1 MANTVVKTDR
11 KIINRIL
18 NKAVEQILPDK
29 ETLEMKLLSGEKL
42 NIYQGFDPTAPTLH
56 IGHTVGMRKLEDF
69 RKLGHNVIFLIGD
82 FTARIGDPSDKTE
95 ARSSA
100 RKVLT
105 EDEIAENL
113 KHYVEQASHIIDIDN
128 KENPV
133 KIMYNSTWLEK
144 LDFGD
149 IIKLASE
156 FTVQQMIKRSM
167 FQKRLEED
175 KPIYLN
181 EFMYPLMQGY
191 DSVMMDIDV
200 EVGGNDQLFN
210 MLAGRDMVRNH
221 LNKEKIVVAGKLL
234 TTAQG
239 DKMGKSE
246 GNMIKLS
253 DSPEDIYGKVMAFTD
268 EQIVEGFEILTNA
281 PMEEVEDIKEKMKS
295 GENPMIFKK
304 QLALKVTSELK
315 GQQAGQ
321 KAQEYFETIFQKK
334 SLEAEIKE
342 VKVEKQ
348 EYNILDLMIETKL
361 APSKSQGRRLIEQNA
376 VSIDDEKVTDWQKHI
391 KLTQPIVV
399 KVGKKILKITKQK

>member
-1 MANTVVKTDR
+1 MEVRNDPE
-11 KIINRIL
+11 IINRIL
-18 NKAVEQILPDK
+18 EKAVEQILPDK
-29 ETLEMKLLSGEKL
+29 KTLEEKLLSGKKL

-95 ARSSA
+95 ARASA

-105 EDEIAENL
+105 KEQISENL
-113 KHYVEQASHIIDIDN
+113 KLYVDQASHVIDIEN

-133 KIMYNSTWLEK
+133 KILYNSAWLEK

-149 IIKLASE
+149 IIELASE

-167 FQKRLEED
+167 FQKRLEQD

-221 LNKEKIVVAGKLL
+221 LEKEKVVITGKLL
-234 TTAQG
+234 TTAG
-239 DKMGKSE
+239 GEKMGKSE

-253 DSPEDIYGKVMAFTD
+253 DEPKDIYGKVMAFTD
-268 EQIVEGFEILTNA
+268 DLIVDGFELLTSADLDEIDNVRKRF
-281 PMEEVEDIKEKMKS
+281 ESD
-295 GENPMIFKK
+295 ENPMELKK
-304 QLALKVTSELK
+304 ELAFRVTSELK
-315 GQQAGQ
+315 NEEDAK
-321 KAQEYFETIFQKK
+321 KAEEYFETVFQKG
-334 SLEAEIKE
+334 SADTDLKE
-342 VKVEKQ
+342 VNVKNEK
-348 EYNILDLMIETKL
+348 YDILELITETKL
-361 APSKSQGRRLIEQNA
+361 APSKSQARRLVEQGA
-376 VSIDDEKVTDWQKHI
+376 VQVDEEKIDNWKETVQ
-391 KLTQPIVV
+391 LTQPIVL
-399 KVGKKILKITKQK
+399 KVGKKIIKINYQP

>member
-1 MANTVVKTDR
+1 MEVKTDQ

-18 NKAVEQILPDK
+18 NKAVEQILPNK
-29 ETLEMKLLSGEKL
+29 KTLEQKLLSGKKL

-82 FTARIGDPSDKTE
+82 FTARIGDPSDKEE
-95 ARSSA
+95 ARASA

-105 EDEIAENL
+105 KKEISENL
-113 KHYVEQASHIIDIDN
+113 KLYVEQASHIIDIEN
-128 KENPV
+128 KKNPV
-133 KIMYNSTWLEK
+133 KILYNSTWLEP

-156 FTVQQMIKRSM
+156 FTVQQMVKRKM
-167 FQKRLEED
+167 FQKRLEDD

-210 MLAGRDMVRNH
+210 MLAGRDMVKNH
-221 LNKEKIVVAGKLL
+221 LNKEKIVIAGKLL
-234 TTAQG
+234 TTAGG

-253 DSPEDIYGKVMAFTD
+253 DDPKDMYGKVMAFTD
-268 EQIVEGFEILTNA
+268 EQIVDGFELLTSA
-281 PMEEVEDIKEKMKS
+281 DLEEVEQIRKRFESD
-295 GENPMIFKK
+295 ENPMKLKK
-304 QLALKVTSELK
+304 KLAFRVTSELK
-315 GQQAGQ
+315 SKENA
-321 KAQEYFETIFQKK
+321 KIAQEYFEKVFQKG
-334 SLEAEIKE
+334 SADTDLEEVE
-342 VKVEKQ
+342 VKKEK
-348 EYNILDLMIETKL
+348 YNILDLITDVDL
-361 APSKSQGRRLIEQNA
+361 APSKSQARRLVEQGA
-376 VSIDDEKVTDWQKHI
+376 VQIDEEKIKDWQKTVT
-391 KLTQPIVV
+391 LTQPIIL
-399 KVGKKILKITKQK
+399 KVGKNIIQLTYQPS

>member
-1 MANTVVKTDR
+1 MSQPTAKTDK

-29 ETLEMKLLSGEKL
+29 ESLEKKLLSGQRL

-56 IGHTVGMRKLEDF
+56 MGHAVMMYKLEDF

-82 FTARIGDPSDKTE
+82 FTARIGDPSDKKE
-95 ARSSA
+95 ARDSA
-100 RKVLT
+100 RKALT
-105 EDEIAENL
+105 KEEIA
-113 KHYVEQASHIIDIDN
+113 N

-133 KIMYNSTWLEK
+133 QILYNSTWLEP

-181 EFMYPLMQGY
+181 EFLYPLMQGY

-210 MLAGRDMVRNH
+210 MLAGREMVRNH
-221 LNKEKIVVAGKLL
+221 LNKEKFVVAGKLL

-253 DSPEDIYGKVMAFTD
+253 DDPKDIYGKVMAFTD
-268 EQIVEGFEILTNA
+268 EQIVEGFELLTSA
-281 PMEEVEDIKEKMKS
+281 DLDEVATMKERYES
-295 GENPMIFKK
+295 DENPMNLKK
-304 QLALKVTSELK
+304 ELAFRVTSELK
-315 GQQAGQ
+315 SKDEA
-321 KAQEYFETIFQKK
+321 KTAEEYFESIFQNK
-334 SLEAEIKE
+334 SVDTKLKE
-342 VKVEKQ
+342 VGVNKE
-348 EYNILDLMIETKL
+348 EYDILELITEVNL
-361 APSKSQGRRLIEQNA
+361 APSKSQARRLIEQGA
-376 VSIDDEKVTDWQKHI
+376 VQVNEDKISDWQI
-391 KLTQPIVV
+391 SINLTQPITL
-399 KVGKKILKITKQK
+399 KVGKRILQITYQP

>member
-1 MANTVVKTDR
+1 MDIKADNE
-11 KIINRIL
+11 IINRIL

-29 ETLEMKLLSGEKL
+29 QTLEKKLLSGEKL

-95 ARSSA
+95 ARESA
-100 RKVLT
+100 RKALT
-105 EDEIAENL
+105 KEEISENL
-113 KHYVEQASHIIDIDN
+113 KLYVEQASHVIDIEN

-133 KIMYNSTWLEK
+133 KILYNSAWLEK

-149 IIKLASE
+149 IIELASE

-167 FQKRLEED
+167 FQKRLEQD

-221 LNKEKIVVAGKLL
+221 LDKEKIVITGKLL
-234 TTAQG
+234 TTAG
-239 DKMGKSE
+239 GEKMGKSE
-246 GNMIKLS
+246 GNMIKLN
-253 DSPEDIYGKVMAFTD
+253 DNPKDIYGKVMAFTD
-268 EQIVEGFEILTNA
+268 DLIVEGFELLTSA
-281 PMEEVEDIKEKMKS
+281 DLDEVENIKKRFES
-295 GENPMIFKK
+295 DENPMELKK
-304 QLALKVTSELK
+304 ELAYRVTSELK
-315 GQQAGQ
+315 SEDGA
-321 KAQEYFETIFQKK
+321 KSAEEYFESVFQNKDADVD
-334 SLEAEIKE
+334 LEE
-342 VKVEKQ
+342 VNVEK
-348 EYNILDLMIETKL
+348 EEFDILELIIEVDL
-361 APSKSQGRRLIEQNA
+361 APSKSQARRLVEQGA
-376 VSIDDEKVTDWQKHI
+376 VKIDEEKVEDWQETV
-391 KLTQPIVV
+391 KLTKPIVL
-399 KVGKKILKITKQK
+399 KVGKQIIQITYQP

>member
-1 MANTVVKTDR
+1 MDIKTDK

-29 ETLEMKLLSGEKL
+29 EALEKKLLAGEKL

-56 IGHTVGMRKLEDF
+56 IGHTVGMGKLEDF

-82 FTARIGDPSDKTE
+82 FTARIGDPSDKEE
-95 ARSSA
+95 ARASA

-105 EDEIAENL
+105 KEEIAENL
-113 KHYVEQASHIIDIDN
+113 KLYVDQASHVVDIEN
-128 KENPV
+128 KDNPV
-133 KIMYNSTWLEK
+133 KILYNSTWLEP

-156 FTVQQMIKRSM
+156 FTVQQMVKRKM

-181 EFMYPLMQGY
+181 EFLYPLMQGY

-221 LNKEKIVVAGKLL
+221 LDKEKIVITGKLL
-234 TTAQG
+234 TTAGG

-253 DSPEDIYGKVMAFTD
+253 DDPKDIYGKVMAFTD
-268 EQIVEGFEILTNA
+268 EQIVDGFELLTSA
-281 PMEEVEDIKEKMKS
+281 DLDELEEINKRFQ
-295 GENPMIFKK
+295 GNENPMKLKK
-304 QLALKVTSELK
+304 ELAFRVTSELK
-315 GQQAGQ
+315 SKEDAQS
-321 KAQEYFETIFQKK
+321 AQEYFESVFQNK
-334 SLEAEIKE
+334 STDPDLKE
-342 VKVEKQ
+342 VEVNQK
-348 EYNILDLMIETKL
+348 EYDILELITEVNL
-361 APSKSQGRRLIEQNA
+361 APSKSQARRLIEQNA
-376 VSIDDEKVTDWQKHI
+376 VSINNKKVDDWQKTVT
-391 KLTQPIVV
+391 LTQPITL
-399 KVGKKILKITKQK
+399 KVGKKIIQLIHQP

>member
-1 MANTVVKTDR
+1 MEAKTDK
-11 KIINRIL
+11 KIIDRIL

-29 ETLEMKLLSGEKL
+29 KSLEKKLLSGQKL

-56 IGHTVGMRKLEDF
+56 MGHAVMMYKLEDF

-82 FTARIGDPSDKTE
+82 FTARIGDPSDKKE
-95 ARSSA
+95 ARDSA
-100 RKVLT
+100 RKALT
-105 EDEIAENL
+105 KEEIANNL
-113 KHYVEQASHIIDIDN
+113 KLYVEQASHIIDIDN

-133 KIMYNSTWLEK
+133 QILYNSTWLEP

-181 EFMYPLMQGY
+181 EFLYPLMQGY

-210 MLAGRDMVRNH
+210 MLAGREMVRNH
-221 LNKEKIVVAGKLL
+221 LNKEKFVVAGKLL

-253 DSPEDIYGKVMAFTD
+253 DDPKDIYGKVMAFTD
-268 EQIVEGFEILTNA
+268 EQIVEGFELLTSANLD
-281 PMEEVEDIKEKMKS
+281 EVATIKERYEND
-295 GENPMIFKK
+295 ENPMNLKK
-304 QLALKVTSELK
+304 ELAFRVTAELK
-315 GQQAGQ
+315 SKDEA
-321 KAQEYFETIFQKK
+321 KIAEEYFESIFQNK
-334 SLEAEIKE
+334 SINTGLKE
-342 VKVEKQ
+342 VEVNKED
-348 EYNILDLMIETKL
+348 YNILELITEVDL
-361 APSKSQGRRLIEQNA
+361 APSKSQARRLIEQSA
-376 VSIDDEKVTDWQKHI
+376 VQVNEKKVSDWQI
-391 KLTQPIVV
+391 SINLTQPITL
-399 KVGKKILKITKQK
+399 KVGKRILQITYQP

>member
-1 MANTVVKTDR
+1 MEVRNDPE
-11 KIINRIL
+11 IINRIL
-18 NKAVEQILPDK
+18 EKAVEQILPDK
-29 ETLEMKLLSGEKL
+29 KTLEEKLLSGKKL

-95 ARSSA
+95 ARASA

-105 EDEIAENL
+105 KEQISENL
-113 KHYVEQASHIIDIDN
+113 KLYVDQASHVIDIEN

-133 KIMYNSTWLEK
+133 KILYNSTWLEK

-149 IIKLASE
+149 IIELASE

-167 FQKRLEED
+167 FQKRLEQD

-221 LNKEKIVVAGKLL
+221 LEKEKVVITGKLL
-234 TTAQG
+234 TTAG
-239 DKMGKSE
+239 GEKMGKSE

-253 DSPEDIYGKVMAFTD
+253 DEPKDIYGKVMAFTD
-268 EQIVEGFEILTNA
+268 DLIVDGFELLTSADLDEIDNVRKRF
-281 PMEEVEDIKEKMKS
+281 ESD
-295 GENPMIFKK
+295 ENPMELKK
-304 QLALKVTSELK
+304 ELAFRVTSELK
-315 GQQAGQ
+315 NEEDAK
-321 KAQEYFETIFQKK
+321 KAEEYFETVFQKG
-334 SLEAEIKE
+334 SADTDLKE
-342 VKVEKQ
+342 VNVKNEK
-348 EYNILDLMIETKL
+348 YDILELITETKL
-361 APSKSQGRRLIEQNA
+361 APSKSQARRLVEQGA
-376 VSIDDEKVTDWQKHI
+376 VQVDEEKIDNWKETVQ
-391 KLTQPIVV
+391 LTQPIVL
-399 KVGKKILKITKQK
+399 KVGKKIIKINYQP

>member
-1 MANTVVKTDR
+1 MEVRNDPE
-11 KIINRIL
+11 IINRIL
-18 NKAVEQILPDK
+18 EKAVEQILPDK
-29 ETLEMKLLSGEKL
+29 KTLEEKLLSGKKL

-95 ARSSA
+95 ARASA

-105 EDEIAENL
+105 KEQISENL
-113 KHYVEQASHIIDIDN
+113 KLYVDQASHVIDIEN

-133 KIMYNSTWLEK
+133 KILYNSTWLEK

-149 IIKLASE
+149 IIELASE

-167 FQKRLEED
+167 FQKRLEQD

-221 LNKEKIVVAGKLL
+221 LEKEKVVITGKLL
-234 TTAQG
+234 TTAG
-239 DKMGKSE
+239 GEKMGKSE

-253 DSPEDIYGKVMAFTD
+253 DEPKDIYGKIMAFTD
-268 EQIVEGFEILTNA
+268 DLIVDGFELLTSADLDEIDNVRKRF
-281 PMEEVEDIKEKMKS
+281 ESD
-295 GENPMIFKK
+295 ENPMELKK
-304 QLALKVTSELK
+304 ELAFRVTSELK
-315 GQQAGQ
+315 NEEDAK
-321 KAQEYFETIFQKK
+321 KAEEYFETVFQKG
-334 SLEAEIKE
+334 SADTDLKE
-342 VKVEKQ
+342 VNVKNEK
-348 EYNILDLMIETKL
+348 YDILELITETKL
-361 APSKSQGRRLIEQNA
+361 APSKSQARRLVEQGA
-376 VSIDDEKVTDWQKHI
+376 VQVDEEKIDNWKETVQ
-391 KLTQPIVV
+391 LTQPIVL
-399 KVGKKILKITKQK
+399 KVGKKIIKINYQP

>member
-1 MANTVVKTDR
+1 MTNTVVKTDK

-29 ETLEMKLLSGEKL
+29 ETLEKKLLSGEKL

-56 IGHTVGMRKLEDF
+56 VGHTVGMRKLEDF

-82 FTARIGDPSDKTE
+82 FTARIGDPSDKSE
-95 ARSSA
+95 ARASA
-100 RKVLT
+100 RTVLT
-105 EDEIAENL
+105 EDEISENL
-113 KHYVEQASHIIDIDN
+113 KLYVEQSSHIIDIDN
-128 KENPV
+128 KDNPV

-210 MLAGRDMVRNH
+210 MLAGRDMVKNH
-221 LNKEKIVVAGKLL
+221 LNKEKIVIAGKLL

-253 DSPEDIYGKVMAFTD
+253 DDPKNIYGKVMAFTD
-268 EQIVEGFEILTNA
+268 DQIVDAFELLTSA
-281 PMEEVEDIKEKMKS
+281 GLDEIEEVKKRFESD
-295 GENPMIFKK
+295 ENPMKLKK
-304 QLALKVTSELK
+304 ELAFRITSEFK
-315 GQQAGQ
+315 TKKEA
-321 KAQEYFETIFQKK
+321 KIAEEYFETVFQNK
-334 SLEAEIKE
+334 SVKTELKE
-342 VKVEKQ
+342 VTVKEK
-348 EYNILDLMIETKL
+348 EYNILDLITGAKL
-361 APSKSQGRRLIEQNA
+361 APSKSQARRLIEQNA
-376 VSIDDEKVTDWQKHI
+376 VSIDDEKINDWQMSI
-391 KLTQPIVV
+391 TLTEPIVI
-399 KVGKKILKITKQK
+399 KVGKNILKITQDN